1 MTVNEIVSTYPKK
14 INSEQLRIILGISKR
29 KCAWMLQNGV
39 IPCKDTE
46 KKTRRYTIEIT
57 DVIHYVNTVSEN
69 PYAYFIPPIFSACK
83 KKVPTDEIRYPK
95 EVREAFSEWLTKRW
109 CNRRETFSPKELETL
124 LGYEHQSVRR
134 WLNRGHLKCVKAQG
148 EEIIAKEW
156 LITFLS
162 DYGFKIA
169 KKSQKHQELITEF
182 LKEHERLGECP
193 AYTFT
198 LC

>member
-1 MTVNEIVSTYPKK
+1 MTVNEIVSTYPKT

-57 DVIHYVNTVSEN
+57 DVIHYVNTLSEN
-69 PYAYFIPPIFSACK
+69 PHAYFIPPIFSAK
-83 KKVPTDEIRYPK
+83 KSTSEIRYPN
-95 EVREAFSEWLTKRW
+95 EFREDFSEWLTKRW
-109 CNRRETFSPKELETL
+109 CHRQDTLSPKEIEKL
-124 LGYEHQSVRR
+124 LGYEHESVRR
-134 WLNRGHLKCVKAQG
+134 WINRGHLKCVKAQG

-156 LITFLS
+156 LISFLS

-169 KKSQKHQELITEF
+169 KKSEKHQELITEF
-182 LKEHERLGECP
+182 LK
-193 AYTFT
+193 
-198 LC
+198 

>member
-1 MTVNEIVSTYPKK
+1 MPTIQTANASELEVRRMTANEIVSAYPKT

-69 PYAYFIPPIFSACK
+69 PFAYFIPPIFSAK
-83 KKVPTDEIRYPK
+83 KSTSEIRYPN
-95 EVREAFSEWLTKRW
+95 ELREGLSEWLIKRW
-109 CNRRETFSPKELETL
+109 CHRKDTLTPKEIETL
-124 LGYEHQSVRR
+124 LGYEHESVRR
-134 WLNRGHLKCVKAQG
+134 WINRGHLKCVKAQG

-169 KKSQKHQELITEF
+169 KKSKKHQELLNEYLT
-182 LKEHERLGECP
+182 
-193 AYTFT
+193 
-198 LC
+198 

>member
-1 MTVNEIVSTYPKK
+1 MPTIQTANASESEARKMTVNEIVSASPKT

-69 PYAYFIPPIFSACK
+69 PFAYFIPPIFSAK
-83 KKVPTDEIRYPK
+83 KSTLEIRYPN
-95 EVREAFSEWLTKRW
+95 ELREGFSEWLTKQW
-109 CNRRETFSPKELETL
+109 CHRKDTLSPKEIEKL
-124 LGYEHQSVRR
+124 LGYEHESVRR

-156 LITFLS
+156 LISFLS

-169 KKSQKHQELITEF
+169 KKSQKHKELLNEYF
-182 LKEHERLGECP
+182 S
-193 AYTFT
+193 
-198 LC
+198 

>member
-1 MTVNEIVSTYPKK
+1 MPTIPTANDSESEVKEMTANEIVSAYPKT

-69 PYAYFIPPIFSACK
+69 PYAYFIPPIFSAK
-83 KKVPTDEIRYPK
+83 KSTSEIRYPN
-95 EVREAFSEWLTKRW
+95 ELREDFSEWLTKRW
-109 CNRRETFSPKELETL
+109 CNRKETFSPKELEKL
-124 LGYEHQSVRR
+124 LGYEHESIRR
-134 WLNRGHLKCVKAQG
+134 WLNREHLKCVKAQG

-156 LITFLS
+156 LITFLAN
-162 DYGFKIA
+162 DGFKIT
-169 KKSQKHQELITEF
+169 KKSQKHRELLNEYF
-182 LKEHERLGECP
+182 S
-193 AYTFT
+193 
-198 LC
+198 

>member
-1 MTVNEIVSTYPKK
+1 MITVNEIRENYPES
-14 INSEQLRIILGISKR
+14 ISSEQLRIILGISKR
-29 KCAWMLQNGV
+29 KCSWMLQNGV

-46 KKTRRYTIEIT
+46 KKRRRYTIEIT

-69 PYAYFIPPIFSACK
+69 PYAYFIPPIFSAK
-83 KKVPTDEIRYPK
+83 KSTSEIRYPN
-95 EVREAFSEWLTKRW
+95 ELREDFSEWLSK
-109 CNRRETFSPKELETL
+109 RRETFSPKELEKL
-124 LGYEHQSVRR
+124 IGYEHDSVRR
-134 WLNRGHLKCVKAQG
+134 WINRGHLKCVKAQG

-182 LKEHERLGECP
+182 LK
-193 AYTFT
+193 
-198 LC
+198 

>member
-1 MTVNEIVSTYPKK
+1 MPTIQTANASESEVIIMTANEIVSAYPKT

-69 PYAYFIPPIFSACK
+69 PFAYFIPPIFSAK
-83 KKVPTDEIRYPK
+83 KSTSEIRYPN
-95 EVREAFSEWLTKRW
+95 ELREGFSEWLAKRW
-109 CNRRETFSPKELETL
+109 CHRKDTLTPKEIETL
-124 LGYEHQSVRR
+124 LGYEHESVRR
-134 WLNRGHLKCVKAQG
+134 WLNRGHLKCVKAGG

-169 KKSQKHQELITEF
+169 KKSKKHQELMTEF
-182 LKEHERLGECP
+182 HK
-193 AYTFT
+193 
-198 LC
+198 

>member
-1 MTVNEIVSTYPKK
+1 MTANEIVSAYPKT

-69 PYAYFIPPIFSACK
+69 PYAYFIPPIFSAK
-83 KKVPTDEIRYPK
+83 KSTAEIRYPNDL
-95 EVREAFSEWLTKRW
+95 REDFSEWLTKRW
-109 CNRRETFSPKELETL
+109 CHRKETL
-124 LGYEHQSVRR
+124 MPKDIEKLIGYGLDSVRR

-148 EEIIAKEW
+148 EEIIAKEG

-182 LKEHERLGECP
+182 LK
-193 AYTFT
+193 
-198 LC
+198 

>member
-1 MTVNEIVSTYPKK
+1 MPTIQTANASESEVRKMTVNEIVSTYPKT

-39 IPCKDTE
+39 IPCKDSE

-69 PYAYFIPPIFSACK
+69 PNLYFIPPIFSAK
-83 KKVPTDEIRYPK
+83 KSTAEIRYPNDL
-95 EVREAFSEWLTKRW
+95 REDFSEWLTKRW
-109 CNRRETFSPKELETL
+109 YQRKETLIPKDIEKL
-124 LGYEHQSVRR
+124 LGYEHDSVRR

-182 LKEHERLGECP
+182 LK
-193 AYTFT
+193 
-198 LC
+198 

>member
-1 MTVNEIVSTYPKK
+1 MTVNEIASAYPKTT
-14 INSEQLRIILGISKR
+14 NSEQLRIILGISKR

-57 DVIHYVNTVSEN
+57 DVIHYVKTVSEN
-69 PYAYFIPPIFSACK
+69 PNLYFIPPIFSAK
-83 KKVPTDEIRYPK
+83 KSTSEIRYPN
-95 EVREAFSEWLTKRW
+95 ELREDFSEWLTKRW
-109 CNRRETFSPKELETL
+109 FHRKETL
-124 LGYEHQSVRR
+124 IPKDIEKLIGYEHDSVRR

-162 DYGFKIA
+162 NYGFKIA

-182 LKEHERLGECP
+182 LK
-193 AYTFT
+193 
-198 LC
+198 

>member
-1 MTVNEIVSTYPKK
+1 MPTIQTANASESEVRKMTVNEIVSTYPKT

-57 DVIHYVNTVSEN
+57 DVVHYVSTVSKN
-69 PYAYFIPPIFSACK
+69 PYAYFIPPIFSAK
-83 KKVPTDEIRYPK
+83 KSTAEIRCPN
-95 EVREAFSEWLTKRW
+95 EVREDFSEWLTKRW
-109 CNRRETFSPKELETL
+109 CNRKETFSPKELEKL
-124 LGYEHQSVRR
+124 LGYEHESVRR
-134 WLNRGHLKCVKAQG
+134 WINRGQLKCVKAQG

-156 LITFLS
+156 LIAFLA

-169 KKSQKHQELITEF
+169 KKSKTHHIL
-182 LKEHERLGECP
+182 LKQ
-193 AYTFT
+193 YMI
-198 LC
+198 

>member
-1 MTVNEIVSTYPKK
+1 MMFKDLPPVLTG
-14 INSEQLRIILGISKR
+14 EQVRNVLHISKR

-69 PYAYFIPPIFSACK
+69 PNAYFIPPIFSAK
-83 KKVPTDEIRYPK
+83 KSTSEIRYPN
-95 EVREAFSEWLTKRW
+95 ELREDFSEWLTKRW
-109 CNRRETFSPKELETL
+109 CHRKDTLSPKEIEKL
-124 LGYEHQSVRR
+124 LGYEHESVRR
-134 WLNRGHLKCVKAQG
+134 LVNRGYLKCVKAQG

-162 DYGFKIA
+162 NYGFKIT
-169 KKSQKHQELITEF
+169 KKN
-182 LKEHERLGECP
+182 
-193 AYTFT
+193 
-198 LC
+198 

>member
-1 MTVNEIVSTYPKK
+1 MTANEIVSAYPKT

-39 IPCKDTE
+39 IPCNDTK

-69 PYAYFIPPIFSACK
+69 PFAHFIPPIFSAK
-83 KKVPTDEIRYPK
+83 KSTSEIRYPN
-95 EVREAFSEWLTKRW
+95 ELRAGFSEWLTKRW
-109 CNRRETFSPKELETL
+109 CHRKDTLTPKEIETL
-124 LGYEHQSVRR
+124 LGYEHESVRR

-156 LITFLS
+156 LISFLS
-162 DYGFKIA
+162 NYGFKIA

-182 LKEHERLGECP
+182 LK
-193 AYTFT
+193 
-198 LC
+198 

>member
-1 MTVNEIVSTYPKK
+1 MPTIPTANDSESEVIGMTANEIISAYPKT

-69 PYAYFIPPIFSACK
+69 PNVYFIPPIFSAK
-83 KKVPTDEIRYPK
+83 KSTLEMRYPN
-95 EVREAFSEWLTKRW
+95 ELREDFSEWLTKRW
-109 CNRRETFSPKELETL
+109 CNRKETFSPKELEKL
-124 LGYEHQSVRR
+124 LGYEHDSVRR
-134 WLNRGHLKCVKAQG
+134 WINREHLKCVKAQG
-148 EEIIAKEW
+148 EKIIAKEW
-156 LITFLS
+156 LISFLS

-169 KKSQKHQELITEF
+169 KKSQKHQELLNEYF
-182 LKEHERLGECP
+182 S
-193 AYTFT
+193 
-198 LC
+198 

>member
-1 MTVNEIVSTYPKK
+1 MPTIPTANDSESEVIGMTANEIISAYPKT

-69 PYAYFIPPIFSACK
+69 PYAYFIPPIFSAK
-83 KKVPTDEIRYPK
+83 KSTSEIRYPN
-95 EVREAFSEWLTKRW
+95 ELRENFSEWLTKRW
-109 CNRRETFSPKELETL
+109 CNRKETFSPKELEKL
-124 LGYEHQSVRR
+124 LGYEHDSVRR
-134 WLNRGHLKCVKAQG
+134 WINREHLKCVKAQG

-182 LKEHERLGECP
+182 LK
-193 AYTFT
+193 
-198 LC
+198 

>member
-1 MTVNEIVSTYPKK
+1 MPTIPTANDSESEVIEMTVNEIVSAYPKT

-69 PYAYFIPPIFSACK
+69 PYAYFIPTIFSAK
-83 KKVPTDEIRYPK
+83 KSTSEIRYPN
-95 EVREAFSEWLTKRW
+95 ELRENFSEWLTKRW
-109 CNRRETFSPKELETL
+109 CNRKETFSPKELEKL
-124 LGYEHQSVRR
+124 LGYEHDSVRR
-134 WLNRGHLKCVKAQG
+134 WINREHLKCVKAQG

-182 LKEHERLGECP
+182 LK
-193 AYTFT
+193 
-198 LC
+198 

>member
-1 MTVNEIVSTYPKK
+1 MPTIQTANASESEVIIMTANEIVSAYPKT

-69 PYAYFIPPIFSACK
+69 PYAYFIPPIFSTK
-83 KKVPTDEIRYPK
+83 KKSTSEIRYPS
-95 EVREAFSEWLTKRW
+95 ELRAGFSEWLTKRW
-109 CNRRETFSPKELETL
+109 FNRKDTLTPKEIETL
-124 LGYEHQSVRR
+124 LGYEHESVRR

-182 LKEHERLGECP
+182 LK
-193 AYTFT
+193 
-198 LC
+198 

>member
-1 MTVNEIVSTYPKK
+1 MTVNEIVSAYPKT

-57 DVIHYVNTVSEN
+57 DVIHYVNTVSKN
-69 PYAYFIPPIFSACK
+69 QNAYFIPPIFSAK
-83 KKVPTDEIRYPK
+83 KSTSEMRYPN
-95 EVREAFSEWLTKRW
+95 ELREDFSEWLTKRW
-109 CNRRETFSPKELETL
+109 CNRKETFSPKELEKL
-124 LGYEHQSVRR
+124 LGYEHESVRR

-169 KKSQKHQELITEF
+169 KKSQKHQELLNEYF
-182 LKEHERLGECP
+182 S
-193 AYTFT
+193 
-198 LC
+198 

>member
-1 MTVNEIVSTYPKK
+1 MIPTANDSESEVKEMTANEIVSAYPKT

-69 PYAYFIPPIFSACK
+69 PNVYFIPPIFSAK
-83 KKVPTDEIRYPK
+83 KSTLEMRYPN
-95 EVREAFSEWLTKRW
+95 ELREDFSEWLTKRW
-109 CNRRETFSPKELETL
+109 CNRKETFSPKELEKL
-124 LGYEHQSVRR
+124 LGYEHDSVRR
-134 WLNRGHLKCVKAQG
+134 WINREHLKCVKAQG

-156 LITFLS
+156 LIAFLS

-169 KKSQKHQELITEF
+169 KKSQKHQELINEYLT
-182 LKEHERLGECP
+182 
-193 AYTFT
+193 
-198 LC
+198 

>member
-1 MTVNEIVSTYPKK
+1 MMANEIVSAYPKT

-29 KCAWMLQNGV
+29 KCAWMLRNGV

-69 PYAYFIPPIFSACK
+69 PHAYFIPPIFSAK
-83 KKVPTDEIRYPK
+83 KSTSEIRYPN
-95 EVREAFSEWLTKRW
+95 ELREGLSEWLIKRW
-109 CNRRETFSPKELETL
+109 CHRKDTLTPKEIETL
-124 LGYEHQSVRR
+124 LGYEHDSVRR
-134 WLNRGHLKCVKAQG
+134 WLNLGHLKCVKAQG

-156 LITFLS
+156 LIAFLS

-169 KKSQKHQELITEF
+169 KKSQKHQELLNEYF
-182 LKEHERLGECP
+182 S
-193 AYTFT
+193 
-198 LC
+198 

>member
-1 MTVNEIVSTYPKK
+1 MPTIQTANASESEVRKMTVNEIVSTYPKT
-14 INSEQLRIILGISKR
+14 INSEQLRIILGISKH

-69 PYAYFIPPIFSACK
+69 PYAYFIPPIFSAK
-83 KKVPTDEIRYPK
+83 KSTAEIRYPNDL
-95 EVREAFSEWLTKRW
+95 REDFSEWLTKRW
-109 CNRRETFSPKELETL
+109 CNRKETFSPKELEKL
-124 LGYEHQSVRR
+124 LGYEHDSIRR

-169 KKSQKHQELITEF
+169 KKSQTHQELITEF
-182 LKEHERLGECP
+182 LK
-193 AYTFT
+193 
-198 LC
+198 

>member
-1 MTVNEIVSTYPKK
+1 MPTIPTANDSESEVIEMTANEIISAYPET

-69 PYAYFIPPIFSACK
+69 PFAYFIPPIFSAK
-83 KKVPTDEIRYPK
+83 KSTSEIRYQN
-95 EVREAFSEWLTKRW
+95 ELREGFSEWLIKRW
-109 CNRRETFSPKELETL
+109 CHRKDTLTPKEIEKL
-124 LGYEHQSVRR
+124 LGYEHESVRR
-134 WLNRGHLKCVKAQG
+134 WINRGHLKCVKAQG

-156 LITFLS
+156 LISFLS
-162 DYGFKIA
+162 DCGFKIA
-169 KKSQKHQELITEF
+169 KKSEKHKELLNEY
-182 LKEHERLGECP
+182 L
-193 AYTFT
+193 A
-198 LC
+198 

>member
-1 MTVNEIVSTYPKK
+1 MPTIQTANASESEVRKMTVNEIVSAYPKT

-57 DVIHYVNTVSEN
+57 DVIHYVNTVSVN
-69 PYAYFIPPIFSACK
+69 PYTYFIPPIFSAK
-83 KKVPTDEIRYPK
+83 KSTSEIRYPN
-95 EVREAFSEWLTKRW
+95 ELREGLSEWLTKRW
-109 CNRRETFSPKELETL
+109 CHRKDTLTPKEIEKL
-124 LGYEHQSVRR
+124 LGYEHDSVRR
-134 WLNRGHLKCVKAQG
+134 WINRGHLKCVKAQG

-156 LITFLS
+156 LISFLS

-169 KKSQKHQELITEF
+169 KKSEKHQELLNEF
-182 LKEHERLGECP
+182 LK
-193 AYTFT
+193 
-198 LC
+198 

>member
-1 MTVNEIVSTYPKK
+1 MPTIQTANASESEVRKITANEIVSAYPKT

-46 KKTRRYTIEIT
+46 KKTRRYTIEST

-69 PYAYFIPPIFSACK
+69 PYAYFIPLIFSAK
-83 KKVPTDEIRYPK
+83 QSTSEIRYPN
-95 EVREAFSEWLTKRW
+95 ELREDFSEWLTKRW
-109 CNRRETFSPKELETL
+109 CNLKETFSTKELEKL
-124 LGYEHQSVRR
+124 LGYEHESVRR
-134 WLNRGHLKCVKAQG
+134 WINRGHLKCVKAQG

-156 LITFLS
+156 LISFLS
-162 DYGFKIA
+162 DCGFKIA

-182 LKEHERLGECP
+182 LK
-193 AYTFT
+193 
-198 LC
+198 

>member
-1 MTVNEIVSTYPKK
+1 MPTIQTANASESEVRKMTVNEIVSTYPKT

-69 PYAYFIPPIFSACK
+69 PNLYFIPPIFSAK
-83 KKVPTDEIRYPK
+83 KSTAEIRYQN
-95 EVREAFSEWLTKRW
+95 ELREDFSEWLTKRW
-109 CNRRETFSPKELETL
+109 CHRKETLSPKDIEKL
-124 LGYEHQSVRR
+124 LGYDHQSVRR
-134 WLNRGHLKCVKAQG
+134 WLNREHLKCVKAQG

-156 LITFLS
+156 LISFLS

-182 LKEHERLGECP
+182 LK
-193 AYTFT
+193 
-198 LC
+198 

>member
-1 MTVNEIVSTYPKK
+1 MTVNEIVSTYPKT

-39 IPCKDTE
+39 IPCKDSE

-69 PYAYFIPPIFSACK
+69 PNLYFIPPIFSAK
-83 KKVPTDEIRYPK
+83 KSASEIRYPN
-95 EVREAFSEWLTKRW
+95 ELREDFSEWLTKRW
-109 CNRRETFSPKELETL
+109 YNRKETFSPKELEKL
-124 LGYEHQSVRR
+124 LGYEHDSVRR

-182 LKEHERLGECP
+182 LK
-193 AYTFT
+193 
-198 LC
+198 